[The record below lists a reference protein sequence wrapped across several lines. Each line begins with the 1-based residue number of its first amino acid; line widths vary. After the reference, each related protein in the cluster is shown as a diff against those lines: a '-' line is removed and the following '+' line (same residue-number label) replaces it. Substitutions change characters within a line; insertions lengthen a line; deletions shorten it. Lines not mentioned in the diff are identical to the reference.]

1 MPRRIEKPS
10 LLTPRLKS
18 PGVRSSPPIFAVPRG
33 RPRWDEPFEWARLL
47 LIGPIERDCRRILM
61 EPWSRDGIDLQSIE
75 GNRAKHAVEIGDKQ
89 SIEDLP
95 QSVIMERGACEVGL
109 EQG

>member
-1 MPRRIEKPS
+1 
-10 LLTPRLKS
+10 
-18 PGVRSSPPIFAVPRG
+18 
-33 RPRWDEPFEWARLL
+33 
-47 LIGPIERDCRRILM
+47 M